1 MNETGSE
8 NMREKNQNYESSE
21 DRKYRSKAINQL
33 AIGLIISIWGGLLAL
48 KQVGIIDKNISTLP
62 FVFTA
67 FGVLLIFGGIYRLM
81 AREKISQT

>member
-1 MNETGSE
+1 
-8 NMREKNQNYESSE
+8 MREKNQNYESSE
-21 DRKYRSKAINQL
+21 DKKYRSKAINQL

-48 KQVGIIDKNISTLP
+48 KHVGIIDKNISTLP

>member
-1 MNETGSE
+1 LNETGSE